1 MPELQQQAGQPGRNL
16 RSVWTIA
23 TKPYPGAHF
32 AVFPPELPERCIKA
46 GSSERG
52 VCPECGAPWE
62 RVTTRTTRFE
72 GGSGKAGRT
81 AADANANGKWAG
93 KQYGTNIKLGPVI
106 DVETTGW
113 APSCRHYDA
122 GWQGLPPMQPAVVLD
137 PFAGSGTTGVV
148 ANRLS
153 RRAILVDL
161 NGDYLKQ
168 QLKRN
173 AQTPLGLGA

>member
-1 MPELQQQAGQPGRNL
+1 
-16 RSVWTIA
+16 
-23 TKPYPGAHF
+23 
-32 AVFPPELPERCIKA
+32 VFPPELPERCIKA

-52 VCPECGAPWE
+52 VCPECGAPWKRQTE
-62 RVTTRTTRFE
+62 RTTTFE

-81 AADANANGKWAG
+81 AEDANANGKWAG
-93 KQYGTNIKLGPVI
+93 KQYGENIKLGPVVSVDTI
-106 DVETTGW
+106 
-113 APSCRHYDA
+113 
-122 GWQGLPPMQPAVVLD
+122 GWQSACNHPLKPQPAVILD
-137 PFAGSGTTGVV
+137 PFAGSGTTGMV

-153 RRAILVDL
+153 RRAILIDL